1 MVNTSVRRIFF
12 GCVPFAFFL
21 LLVGCRATVAADQK
35 GTEEIVANVV
45 DGDTI
50 RIRRPGRR
58 SELVRLIGLD
68 APEKR
73 LNARAEGSARRN
85 HVDVRKILFLGEKA
99 SNYLRDRLPKGS
111 VIMLE
116 YDVEHRDRYGRLLA
130 YVYLPDKT
138 CLNKAILAAGYA
150 HLLTVPPNIRHSEMF
165 RAAYREAREAGAGLW
180 AYPEFGATGFGE
192 KRRNAS
198 E

>member
-1 MVNTSVRRIFF
+1 M
-12 GCVPFAFFL
+12 PLAFFL
-21 LLVGCRATVAADQK
+21 LLAACRATVLADPK
-35 GTEEIVANVV
+35 VAGEIVATVV

-85 HVDVRKILFLGEKA
+85 HVDIRKILFLGEKA
-99 SNYLRDRLPKGS
+99 SNYLRGRLPKGS
-111 VIMLE
+111 AITLE

-138 CLNKAILAAGYA
+138 CLNEEILAAGYA
-150 HLLTVPPNIRHSEMF
+150 HLLTVPPNVRHSEIL
-165 RAAYREAREAGAGLW
+165 RAAYRKAREAGAGLW
-180 AYPEFGATGFGE
+180 AYPEFGATGFRDN
-192 KRRNAS
+192 RRNSA